1 MREPVVQALPPLRV
15 EKALG
20 LLPDLEALEPLRSLL
35 VSISRPDERALWSSS
50 GPYLTLGKRGV
61 RPEELRH
68 RIPQVFH
75 RIAGHLEALYTAYVE
90 ALECQQRGD
99 GVGVVQAL
107 LTAGRLEEGVGR
119 VAQALEWYA
128 VALRVSEALQDRH
141 PEVETLQALGRAC
154 LGLGLHAEGARHY
167 QRCLALAEA
176 EFDPAAAIS
185 ACEGLGKAAQAQVEW
200 AGAEAWYARGL
211 RLAEAAG
218 DQRRIGGLLH
228 ELATLACRKG
238 ELAAAGDYLRR
249 ARGFFEP
256 LTEALAMAQVLNT
269 QGQLDVQLGRQQA
282 AAAAYREALAWL
294 QRAPREPS
302 LESGIRLNLAKLQL
316 EAGRFLE
323 AEEELRRAEQ
333 LAIGENLMRRLVQ
346 IYTVLGALR
355 GRQLDE
361 TGFVFFEQAIE
372 LSRTVEPSSL
382 AEAQVYEE
390 YGLFQLRLGDRDTA
404 RAYLE
409 RARDMYESA
418 GGATELEQVRKE
430 LQQLSA

>member
-1 MREPVVQALPPLRV
+1 MREPVVQAMPPLRV

-20 LLPDLEALEPLRSLL
+20 LLPDLEALAPLRSLL

-90 ALECQQRGD
+90 ALEGQQRGD

-107 LTAGRLEEGVGR
+107 LTAGRLEEGVSR

-361 TGFVFFEQAIE
+361 TGFVFFEQAVE
-372 LSRTVEPSSL
+372 LSRTVAPSSL

-409 RARDMYESA
+409 RARDIYVSA
-418 GGATELEQVRKE
+418 GGPTELEQVRKE

>member
-1 MREPVVQALPPLRV
+1 VREPVVQALPPLRV

-228 ELATLACRKG
+228 ELATLACRRG

-249 ARGFFEP
+249 AGGFFEP

-302 LESGIRLNLAKLQL
+302 LESGIRLNLAQLQL

-361 TGFVFFEQAIE
+361 TGFVFFEQAVE
-372 LSRTVEPSSL
+372 LSRTVAPSSL

-418 GGATELEQVRKE
+418 GDATELEQVRKE

>member
-1 MREPVVQALPPLRV
+1 M
-15 EKALG
+15 
-20 LLPDLEALEPLRSLL
+20 
-35 VSISRPDERALWSSS
+35 
-50 GPYLTLGKRGV
+50 
-61 RPEELRH
+61 
-68 RIPQVFH
+68 
-75 RIAGHLEALYTAYVE
+75 
-90 ALECQQRGD
+90 
-99 GVGVVQAL
+99 
-107 LTAGRLEEGVGR
+107 
-119 VAQALEWYA
+119 YA
-128 VALRVSEALQDRH
+128 D
-141 PEVETLQALGRAC
+141 
-154 LGLGLHAEGARHY
+154 GARHY

-176 EFDPAAAIS
+176 EFDQAAAI
-185 ACEGLGKAAQAQVEW
+185 AAWEGWGRAAQAEVEW

-302 LESGIRLNLAKLQL
+302 LESGIRLNLAQLQL

-323 AEEELRRAEQ
+323 AGEGARRARQ
-333 LAIGENLMRRLVQ
+333 AALGDTLMRQLVE
-346 IYTVLGALR
+346 IYTMLGALR

-390 YGLFQLRLGDRDTA
+390 YGLFQLRLGDRETA

-409 RARDMYESA
+409 RARDIYAST
-418 GGATELEQVRKE
+418 GGATELQHVRKE
-430 LQQLSA
+430 AQQLSA

>member
-228 ELATLACRKG
+228 GLATLACRKG
-238 ELAAAGDYLRR
+238 DLAAAGDYLRR
-249 ARGFFEP
+249 ARGVFEP

-269 QGQLDVQLGRQQA
+269 QGQIDVQLGRQQA

-418 GGATELEQVRKE
+418 GDATELEQVRKE

>member
-1 MREPVVQALPPLRV
+1 MREPVVQAMPPLRV

-154 LGLGLHAEGARHY
+154 LGLGLQAEGARHY

-269 QGQLDVQLGRQQA
+269 QGQIDVQLGRQQA

-418 GGATELEQVRKE
+418 GDATELEQVRKE

>member
-154 LGLGLHAEGARHY
+154 LGLGLQAEGARHY

-269 QGQLDVQLGRQQA
+269 QGQIDVQLGRQQA

-418 GGATELEQVRKE
+418 GDATELEQVRKE

>member
-1 MREPVVQALPPLRV
+1 VREPVVQAMPPLRV

-20 LLPDLEALEPLRSLL
+20 LLPDLEALAPLRSLL

-90 ALECQQRGD
+90 ALEGQQRGD

-107 LTAGRLEEGVGR
+107 LTAGRLEEGVSR

-409 RARDMYESA
+409 RARDIYVSA

>member
-1 MREPVVQALPPLRV
+1 VVQALPPLRV

-154 LGLGLHAEGARHY
+154 LGLGLQAEGARHY

-269 QGQLDVQLGRQQA
+269 QGQIDVQLGRQQA

-418 GGATELEQVRKE
+418 GDATELEQVRKE

>member
-1 MREPVVQALPPLRV
+1 MPPRRRRPGSHQKSDRGGGGGPRHPPQHPGPQDEGVRPVREPLVQGVPPLRV

-75 RIAGHLEALYTAYVE
+75 RIAGHLEALFTAYVE

-99 GVGVVQAL
+99 GVGVVEAL

-128 VALRVSEALQDRH
+128 VALRVSQGLQDRH
-141 PEVETLQALGRAC
+141 PEVGTLQALGRAC
-154 LGLGLHAEGARHY
+154 LRLGMYAEGARHY

-176 EFDPAAAIS
+176 EFDQAAAIA
-185 ACEGLGKAAQAQVEW
+185 ACEGLGKIAQAQVEW
-200 AGAEAWYARGL
+200 VGAEAWYARGV
-211 RLAEAAG
+211 RLAEASG
-218 DQRRIGGLLH
+218 DQRRIGG
-228 ELATLACRKG
+228 T
-238 ELAAAGDYLRR
+238 
-249 ARGFFEP
+249 
-256 LTEALAMAQVLNT
+256 
-269 QGQLDVQLGRQQA
+269 
-282 AAAAYREALAWL
+282 
-294 QRAPREPS
+294 
-302 LESGIRLNLAKLQL
+302 
-316 EAGRFLE
+316 
-323 AEEELRRAEQ
+323 
-333 LAIGENLMRRLVQ
+333 LMRQLVQ
-346 IYTVLGALR
+346 IYTMLGALR

-390 YGLFQLRLGDRDTA
+390 YGLFQLRVGDRETA

-409 RARDMYESA
+409 RARDIYEST
-418 GGATELEQVRKE
+418 GGATELEHVRKE

>member
-1 MREPVVQALPPLRV
+1 MREPAVQGVPPLRV

-20 LLPDLEALEPLRSLL
+20 LLPDLEALTPLRSLL

-61 RPEELRH
+61 QPEELRH

-90 ALECQQRGD
+90 ALECQQRSD
-99 GVGVVQAL
+99 GVGVVEAL

-141 PEVETLQALGRAC
+141 PEVKTLQALGRAC
-154 LGLGLHAEGARHY
+154 LRLGLHAEGARHY

-176 EFDPAAAIS
+176 EFDQAAAIA
-185 ACEGLGKAAQAQVEW
+185 ACEGLGKTAQAQVDW
-200 AGAEAWYARGL
+200 AGAEAWYARGV

-228 ELATLACRKG
+228 GLATLACQKG
-238 ELAAAGDYLRR
+238 DLAAAGDHLRR
-249 ARGFFEP
+249 ARGYLEP
-256 LTEALAMAQVLNT
+256 LAEALPMAELLNT
-269 QGQLDVQLGRQQA
+269 QGQLDGRLGRQQA

-294 QRAPREPS
+294 QRAPREPN
-302 LESGIRLNLAKLQL
+302 LESSIRLNLAELHL

-333 LAIGENLMRRLVQ
+333 LAIGEDLMHRLVQ
-346 IYTVLGALR
+346 IYTMLGTLR
-355 GRQLDE
+355 GRQLDQ

-409 RARDMYESA
+409 RARDIYESA
-418 GGATELEQVRKE
+418 GGATELEHVRKE

>member
-154 LGLGLHAEGARHY
+154 LGLGLQAEGARHY

-269 QGQLDVQLGRQQA
+269 QGQIDVQLGRQQA

-361 TGFVFFEQAIE
+361 TGFVFFEQAVE

-418 GGATELEQVRKE
+418 GDATELEQVRKE